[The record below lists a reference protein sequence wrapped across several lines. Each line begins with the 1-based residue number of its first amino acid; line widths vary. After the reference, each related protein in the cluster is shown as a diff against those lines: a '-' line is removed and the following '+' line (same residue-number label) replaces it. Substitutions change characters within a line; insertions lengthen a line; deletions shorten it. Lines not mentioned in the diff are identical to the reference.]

1 MQTGGM
7 GGGSLA
13 PLGAALRLPTRVAP
27 EGARAGSSPPS
38 ERIRAYALDCTIT
51 EMALASGVA
60 RPYLSQIETGRRLPR
75 DEEVEGISSA
85 YGLPLQEWYPQE
97 V

>member
-1 MQTGGM
+1 
-7 GGGSLA
+7 
-13 PLGAALRLPTRVAP
+13 
-27 EGARAGSSPPS
+27 
-38 ERIRAYALDCTIT
+38 
-51 EMALASGVA
+51 MALASGVA

-97 V
+97 VLIVLRYPEDE